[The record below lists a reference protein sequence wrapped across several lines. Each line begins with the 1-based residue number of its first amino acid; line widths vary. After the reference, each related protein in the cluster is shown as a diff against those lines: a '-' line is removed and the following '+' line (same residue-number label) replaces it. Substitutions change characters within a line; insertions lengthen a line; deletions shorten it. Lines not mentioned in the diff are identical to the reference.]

1 MTNLRGPSAEA
12 PQKPCCAV
20 QSGVDRTDAET
31 TTTTAT
37 TQQIAGLGLGSS
49 LTGAALR
56 TSVAG
61 KPSGSR
67 RGGPMRKDCQS
78 VAVTQTLDSAGGR
91 PH

>member
-1 MTNLRGPSAEA
+1 MTNLRGPSAGA

-20 QSGVDRTDAET
+20 QTGVDRTDAET
-31 TTTTAT
+31 TAAT
-37 TQQIAGLGLGSS
+37 TQQIARLGLGSS
-49 LTGAALR
+49 LMGAALR

-61 KPSGSR
+61 KPFVSR

-78 VAVTQTLDSAGGR
+78 VAVTQTLDSAGGW